1 MRARRSAEQVR
12 AAGRRGAGA
21 PPAEARLQIEGL
33 SPRRLG
39 TVAMVVL
46 AVVLA
51 VFGVKESV
59 RAWQMRR
66 DMRAVE
72 RELSTL
78 RAQQADL
85 AKTVDRL
92 RTDPHY
98 IEKLAREEMGMVRE
112 GETVLKFPSQNSPGT
127 PR

>member
-1 MRARRSAEQVR
+1 
-12 AAGRRGAGA
+12 
-21 PPAEARLQIEGL
+21 L

-39 TVAMVVL
+39 VVAMIVL

-72 RELSTL
+72 RELTTL
-78 RAQQADL
+78 RAQQTDL
-85 AKTVDRL
+85 TKTVERL
-92 RTDPHY
+92 RNDPLY

-112 GETVLKFPSQNSPGT
+112 GETVLKFPSQGAAG

>member
-1 MRARRSAEQVR
+1 MRAPRVDLER
-12 AAGRRGAGA
+12 
-21 PPAEARLQIEGL
+21 L
-33 SPRRLG
+33 SPRKLG
-39 TVAMVVL
+39 TIAMVAL

-72 RELSTL
+72 RELTTL

-92 RTDPHY
+92 RNDPLY

-112 GETVLKFPSQNSPGT
+112 GETVLKFPSQGAAG

>member
-1 MRARRSAEQVR
+1 MRARRVAVQ
-12 AAGRRGAGA
+12 
-21 PPAEARLQIEGL
+21 GL
-33 SPRRLG
+33 SPQRLG

-46 AVVLA
+46 AVGLA

-66 DMRAVE
+66 DMQVVE
-72 RELSTL
+72 RELATL
-78 RAQQADL
+78 RAKQAEL
-85 AKTVDRL
+85 TRTVERL
-92 RTDPHY
+92 RNDPLY

-112 GETVLKFPSQNSPGT
+112 GETVLKFPSPTTPAAPPQT

>member
-1 MRARRSAEQVR
+1 VRARRADQER
-12 AAGRRGAGA
+12 
-21 PPAEARLQIEGL
+21 L
-33 SPRRLG
+33 SPQRLG
-39 TVAMVVL
+39 IVAMVAL

-66 DMRAVE
+66 DMQAVE
-72 RELSTL
+72 RDLTTL
-78 RAQQADL
+78 RAQQAEL
-85 AKTVDRL
+85 ARTVDRL
-92 RTDPHY
+92 RNDPLY

-112 GETVLKFPSQNSPGT
+112 GETVLKFPSQGSVN

>member
-1 MRARRSAEQVR
+1 M
-12 AAGRRGAGA
+12 
-21 PPAEARLQIEGL
+21 I
-33 SPRRLG
+33 
-39 TVAMVVL
+39 VL

-112 GETVLKFPSQNSPGT
+112 GETVLKFPSQGAAG

>member
-1 MRARRSAEQVR
+1 MRARRPAEEVR

-21 PPAEARLQIEGL
+21 PPAEARLQSEGL

-39 TVAMVVL
+39 VVAMIVL

-112 GETVLKFPSQNSPGT
+112 GETVLKFPSQGAAG

>member
-1 MRARRSAEQVR
+1 MRARRVEDQ
-12 AAGRRGAGA
+12 
-21 PPAEARLQIEGL
+21 GL
-33 SPRRLG
+33 SPQRLG
-39 TVAMVVL
+39 TILMVVL
-46 AVVLA
+46 AVGLA

-66 DMRAVE
+66 DMQSVE
-72 RELSTL
+72 RELGAL
-78 RAQQADL
+78 RAKQSEL
-85 AKTVDRL
+85 TRTVDRL
-92 RTDPHY
+92 RNDPLY